1 VTVRSPLTLT
11 RDASEITVER
21 LDSFFPKSNA
31 LWCRRINERD
41 YDATRGAPPGGDFR
55 EAKEHHQNEEAFD
68 DNLFFF
74 FFVFFFVV
82 RASARREI
90 IVVDEREDN
99 EEENE
104 EGCVEHIY
112 AKRERPQIKR
122 KSEEARIV

>member
-1 VTVRSPLTLT
+1 MRSPLTLV

-31 LWCRRINERD
+31 LWCRRINERE

-68 DNLFFF
+68 DNLFF